1 MATKGKGTSGKRGST
16 SKPPKRTHSTRHAEA
31 QVREGLPRDEEAMTP
46 AELIQMIDV
55 VPVGVCVTFP
65 DGTVIDRRPLSA
77 TTVAALTGPVP
88 SGCGSGVPL
97 GPTFPTSQWG
107 THHHDRTYT

>member
-1 MATKGKGTSGKRGST
+1 
-16 SKPPKRTHSTRHAEA
+16 
-31 QVREGLPRDEEAMTP
+31 MTP

-77 TTVAALTGPVP
+77 TTTVTQ
-88 SGCGSGVPL
+88 L
-97 GPTFPTSQWG
+97 GPPMPTSAGWQP
-107 THHHDRTYT
+107 RTGVLT